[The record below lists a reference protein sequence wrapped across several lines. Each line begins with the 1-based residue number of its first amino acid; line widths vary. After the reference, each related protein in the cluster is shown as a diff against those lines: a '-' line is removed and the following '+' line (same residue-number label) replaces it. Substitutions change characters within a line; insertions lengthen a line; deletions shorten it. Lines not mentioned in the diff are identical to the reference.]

1 MGLAWEP
8 GGAASLFLFSFIL
21 YAPPPIIF
29 FFYSVCCVT
38 KNLTYLT
45 CRVKILQLNFISGG
59 YAYDGREF

>member
-1 MGLAWEP
+1 M
-8 GGAASLFLFSFIL
+8 IV
-21 YAPPPIIF
+21 YY
-29 FFYSVCCVT
+29 FYFQGFKALI